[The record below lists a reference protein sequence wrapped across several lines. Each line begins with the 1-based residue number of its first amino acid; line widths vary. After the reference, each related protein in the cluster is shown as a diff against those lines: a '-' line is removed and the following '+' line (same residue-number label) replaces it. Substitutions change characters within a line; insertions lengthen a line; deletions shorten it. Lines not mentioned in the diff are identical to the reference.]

1 MIISQQQAIDTDAFI
16 PALHFKNHQIL
27 QNTMRCFLTDSQLD
41 DLIREDV
48 PYYDLTTMALGIS
61 EKTGMMRFQ
70 TRHDTVI
77 CGTEESAKIAEKCG
91 CRVIDFLPSGSHLEK
106 NQTFLEVEGSAE
118 ALHRVWK
125 VSLNILE
132 YASSIATR
140 THHVVSAVKAIN
152 PKASVVTTRK
162 VFPGTKQL
170 SVKGVL
176 AGGGML
182 HRLGLSETVLIFK
195 HHLTFSGGLETL
207 AEKMPQLRQMCMEQ
221 KLAIE
226 AESEE
231 EAMQMAKLGFD
242 IIQFD
247 KFTPEKLAP
256 IIKDLKTEY
265 PNLQIAAAGGIHA
278 ENAGAYAKAGAELIV
293 TTWPYFG
300 KPADIGVSM
309 VEK

>member
-1 MIISQQQAIDTDAFI
+1 
-16 PALHFKNHQIL
+16 
-27 QNTMRCFLTDSQLD
+27 MRCFLTDSQLD
-41 DLIREDV
+41 DLIREDI
-48 PYYDLTTMALGIS
+48 PYYDLTTTALGIS

-77 CGTEESAKIAEKCG
+77 CGTEETAGIVEKCG
-91 CRVIDFLPSGSHLEK
+91 GTVVASTSSGSVLGG
-106 NQTFLEVEGSAE
+106 NQIILEVEGSAE
-118 ALHRVWK
+118 ALHRAWK

-132 YASSIATR
+132 YASGIATR
-140 THHVVSAVKAIN
+140 THHVVSVVKAHN

-176 AGGGML
+176 AGGAMI

-231 EAMQMAKLGFD
+231 EARQMAKLGFD
-242 IIQFD
+242 MIQFD
-247 KFTPEKLAP
+247 KFSPERLNA
-256 IIKDLKTEY
+256 IASELKSSH
-265 PNLQIAAAGGIHA
+265 PKIQIAAAGGINA

-309 VEK
+309 VNYE